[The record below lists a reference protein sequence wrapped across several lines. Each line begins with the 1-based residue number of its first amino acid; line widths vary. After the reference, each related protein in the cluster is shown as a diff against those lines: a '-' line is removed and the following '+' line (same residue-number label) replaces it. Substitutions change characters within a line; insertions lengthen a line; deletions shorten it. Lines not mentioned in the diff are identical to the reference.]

1 MAGLGIVLAMLVST
15 AILIP
20 IFLLRQWL
28 FTRPGEWWYF
38 GVSFVVGFLV
48 YLVLF
53 FIGGSYNDTGFQV
66 LIASGFGALVSLF
79 GALWHK
85 IGIGYPRTEPR
96 SSAIAIHPE
105 PDETVHMANDGFS
118 KGWLLAIL
126 GLLIAQ
132 AVFVKIITS
141 EDAPRTETEGANTP
155 LVDEQGRNIIL
166 VGEVELRTPDKVR
179 HMT

>member
-20 IFLLRQWL
+20 IFVLRQL
-28 FTRPGEWWYF
+28 LSTRPGEWWYF

-48 YLVLF
+48 FLVLF
-53 FIGGSYNDTGFQV
+53 SIGGGNNDAGFNI
-66 LIASGFGALVSLF
+66 LIASGFGALMSMF
-79 GALWHK
+79 GVLWHK

-96 SSAIAIHPE
+96 SSAVALHPE
-105 PDETVHMANDGFS
+105 PDETVHTANDGFS

-126 GLLIAQ
+126 GILIAQ
-132 AVFVKIITS
+132 AVFVMIITN
-141 EDAPRTETEGANTP
+141 EDAPRTEMEGANTP
-155 LVDEQGRNIIL
+155 LIDEQGRNIIL